1 MLIYINAAFVSWWTP
16 DRSLEVHGRRASGRI
31 SFERNG
37 RAVRQENVLR
47 KTKRLAVELIDG
59 KLTRMTMSDDL
70 NSQTKRVLTDSQKLD
85 TKLEFDPVLEEGRAS
100 ALRVSVYV
108 IAGLAIVGLVLYGI
122 NSN

>member
-1 MLIYINAAFVSWWTP
+1 
-16 DRSLEVHGRRASGRI
+16 
-31 SFERNG
+31 
-37 RAVRQENVLR
+37 
-47 KTKRLAVELIDG
+47 
-59 KLTRMTMSDDL
+59 MSDDL
-70 NSQTKRVLTDSQKLD
+70 KSQTKNVMTDSQKLD

>member
-1 MLIYINAAFVSWWTP
+1 
-16 DRSLEVHGRRASGRI
+16 
-31 SFERNG
+31 
-37 RAVRQENVLR
+37 
-47 KTKRLAVELIDG
+47 
-59 KLTRMTMSDDL
+59 MSDDL
-70 NSQTKRVLTDSQKLD
+70 KSQTKNVMTNSQKLD